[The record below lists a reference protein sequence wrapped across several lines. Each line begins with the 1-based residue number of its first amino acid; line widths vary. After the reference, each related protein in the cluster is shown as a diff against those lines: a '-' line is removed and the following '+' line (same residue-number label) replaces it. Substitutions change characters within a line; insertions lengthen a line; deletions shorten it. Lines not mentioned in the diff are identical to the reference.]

1 MGKRYRSMQRK
12 VNGKIREVSEGG
24 ILLELPLK
32 VAEAIGS
39 LPQLIRE
46 MAQNEKGD
54 GSIY

>member
-39 LPQLIRE
+39 LPRDINRVRNYFLL
-46 MAQNEKGD
+46 
-54 GSIY
+54 